1 VGFFYEAAMHLTEHQ
16 QKIWNTGRKL
26 VEKTIADRCTTL
38 ASALSFSSMLSIVP
52 FLAILFA
59 ILKALNIHMTLA
71 PMLLSNVAGGSQEV
85 VARILRYIN
94 NTQVGSLGVAG
105 LITLFLSVMAT
116 LDNVEEAFNQI
127 CGIGRGKAVHH
138 KLRDYLIVIFG
149 IPILIALAVSLT
161 TSLLHQGVSQWF
173 LGLPGIGK
181 ILLLRLVPFLS
192 IWIALACLYFFI
204 PNVRIRLR
212 HALTGGLIAGTAW
225 QAAQWAFIHFQLGVS
240 RYNAIYGTLALLP
253 VFMIWI
259 YTSWIIVLAGME
271 IVWHIQQKN
280 SAAIRPTTG
289 TNNNVTTQMPTQQGL
304 TQD

>member
-1 VGFFYEAAMHLTEHQ
+1 VGFFYEAAMYLSVRQ
-16 QKIWNTGRKL
+16 QKVWNTGRML
-26 VEKTIADRCTTL
+26 VEKTMADRCTTM

-59 ILKALNIHMTLA
+59 ILKALDVHTTLA
-71 PMLLSNVAGGSQEV
+71 PLLLSNVAGGSQEV
-85 VARILRYIN
+85 VASLLRYIN
-94 NTQVGSLGVAG
+94 NTHVGSLGVVG

-116 LDNVEEAFNQI
+116 LDNIEEAFNQI

-149 IPILIALAVSLT
+149 IPVLTALAVSLT
-161 TSLLHQGVSQWF
+161 TSLQHQGVVQWF

-181 ILLLRLVPFLS
+181 LLLLRLVPFIS
-192 IWIALACLYFFI
+192 IWIALVCLFFFI
-204 PNVRIRLR
+204 PNVRVRLR
-212 HALTGGLIAGTAW
+212 HALAGGLIAGIAW
-225 QAAQWAFIHFQLGVS
+225 QAAQWTFIHFQLGVS

-271 IVWHIQQKN
+271 IVWYLQQKN
-280 SAAIRPTTG
+280 HPVIRP
-289 TNNNVTTQMPTQQGL
+289 
-304 TQD
+304 